1 MLLLLP
7 LLLVS
12 ALLLPAQQ
20 PEPILIDCDPGKF
33 TDDNAAIAMLV
44 RSGKFKIAG
53 ITVVAG
59 NVWANEGLR
68 NARATLQMMDVED
81 VPVHLGAQQPLRHT
95 AEMVQKERPLEFAG
109 AFDLRRPR
117 AEKETAVDFLIET
130 LEKQPMTVLAIGPLT
145 NIAQALQKKPSI
157 ASRIKRLVI
166 MGGAVRVPGNS
177 NKTAEFN
184 FWFDPE
190 AARIV
195 LESQVAEKVLVGLDV
210 CNQAV
215 YGKDVFDAIVAGKA
229 PFRHIFREQFGYGY
243 PAFLKNPQ
251 VKGYLWDELAAAYL
265 IDPSLI
271 TNSEELALSV
281 DEHLGER
288 YGAVQIRASG
298 PNTTVLLQVDNPRAV
313 ELYADL
319 LTR

>member
-1 MLLLLP
+1 MLLLP
-7 LLLVS
+7 LMLL
-12 ALLLPAQQ
+12 AAQ
-20 PEPILIDCDPGKF
+20 EPILIDCDPGRF

-68 NARATLQMMDVED
+68 NARATLNMMDVED

-95 AEMVQKERPLEFAG
+95 AEMAQKEKPLEFAG

-157 ASRIKRLVI
+157 AVRIKQLVI

-190 AARIV
+190 AARQV
-195 LESQVAEKVLVGLDV
+195 LESAIPRKVLVGLDV
-210 CNQAV
+210 CNQVA
-215 YGKDVFDAIVAGKA
+215 YGKDVFDAIVTGKA
-229 PFRHIFREQFGYGY
+229 PFRHIFREQFGYGF
-243 PAFLKNPQ
+243 PGFLKDP
-251 VKGYLWDELAAAYL
+251 KAKAYLWDELAAAYL
-265 IDPSLI
+265 IDPSVF
-271 TNSEELALSV
+271 TKSEELALSV
-281 DEHLGER
+281 DETFGER
-288 YGAVQIRASG
+288 YGAVRIQPSG
-298 PNTTVLLQVDNPRAV
+298 AITTVLLQVDAQRA
-313 ELYADL
+313 LNMYRDL
-319 LTR
+319 LK